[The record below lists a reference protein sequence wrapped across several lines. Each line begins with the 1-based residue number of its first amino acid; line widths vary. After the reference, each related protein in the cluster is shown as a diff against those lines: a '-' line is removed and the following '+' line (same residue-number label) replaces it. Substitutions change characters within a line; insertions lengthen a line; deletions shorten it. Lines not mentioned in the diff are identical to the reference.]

1 MMMKHSEAWKAAAL
15 GLAAMA
21 AFTLAGCGG
30 SADKAASSKP
40 QTQKESPLMQKIKK
54 DTESGQ
60 FEKWVDQYS
69 KIAVEKAK

>member
-1 MMMKHSEAWKAAAL
+1 MKK
-15 GLAAMA
+15 GN
-21 AFTLAGCGG
+21 
-30 SADKAASSKP
+30 DD
-40 QTQKESPLMQKIKK
+40 LMKIINEIIKK